1 MPNRELYLVHFD
13 RKKDSTSLRTFNG
26 NDKNIGLVYTQLFL
40 PNIPLWSPWKNPK
53 NQRFSDVFRHFV
65 VV

>member
-13 RKKDSTSLRTFNG
+13 RKKDSTSLRTFDS

-40 PNIPLWSPWKNPK
+40 PNIPL
-53 NQRFSDVFRHFV
+53 
-65 VV
+65 